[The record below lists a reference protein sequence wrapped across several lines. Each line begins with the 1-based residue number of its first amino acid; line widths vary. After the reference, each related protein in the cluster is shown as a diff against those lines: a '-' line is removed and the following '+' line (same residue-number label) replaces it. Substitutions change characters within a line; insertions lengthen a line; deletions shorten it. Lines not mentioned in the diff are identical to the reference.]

1 MTTEERNKQI
11 LDLYVAGETLTATI
25 AATFGL
31 TPRQVQRIVKL
42 SGLSRTKGE
51 SNRLLAEKKNYTG
64 MKTPQVILDARRLV
78 SEHDRKMTL
87 QNFPECSV
95 CGIKRFHGT
104 RLEVIHNKVVCYR
117 CILKKKHF

>member
-11 LDLYVAGETLTATI
+11 LDLYVAGETLTAAI
-25 AATFGL
+25 AAMFSVS
-31 TPRQVQRIVKL
+31 PRQVQRIAKL
-42 SGLSRTKGE
+42 AGLSRTKGE

-117 CILKKKHF
+117 CILKNKFI